1 MKRIFA
7 LLVLLTSCVGF
18 AQSINDYK
26 YIIVPQQFGFVKG
39 KNEYNLSLLTK
50 MMFEKYGF
58 TTFIEGDKLPDEL
71 ALDRCK
77 PMYADLIKSNSFL
90 TTNIVIA
97 LKDCQGKTLYT
108 SETGKSKEKEFKKA
122 YQEAL
127 RDASHSLDNLN
138 YQYTSNAVVQS
149 KAASNSSQAASSSSD
164 DVLFAEPMPNGY
176 KLVDRSLKEVL
187 KIYKTSKADSYSAQS
202 DTKNG
207 VVFKQGNDWYFE
219 YYKDDKMVSEKLNI
233 KF

>member
-1 MKRIFA
+1 MKRIFT
-7 LLVLLTSCVGF
+7 LLVLLTSCIAFSQG
-18 AQSINDYK
+18 INNYK
-26 YIIVPQQFGFVKG
+26 YVIVPQQFEFVKG
-39 KNEYNLSLLTK
+39 KNEYNLSLLTR

-58 TTFIEGDKLPDEL
+58 TAFIEGDKLPDEL
-71 ALDRCK
+71 ALDKCK
-77 PMYADLIKSNSFL
+77 PMYADLIKSNGFL
-90 TTNIVIA
+90 STNIVIT
-97 LKDCQGKTLYT
+97 LKDCDGKTLYT
-108 SETGKSKEKEFKKA
+108 SETGKSKEKDFKKA
-122 YQEAL
+122 YQDAL

-138 YQYTSNAVVQS
+138 YQYAAKEVTHNKPVSESSNG
-149 KAASNSSQAASSSSD
+149 ASSNSD